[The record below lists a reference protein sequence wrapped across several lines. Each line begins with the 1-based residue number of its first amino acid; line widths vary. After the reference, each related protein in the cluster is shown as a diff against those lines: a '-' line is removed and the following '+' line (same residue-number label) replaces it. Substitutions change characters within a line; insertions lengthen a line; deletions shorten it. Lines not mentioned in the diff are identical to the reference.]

1 MRIGFFTDSYN
12 LKCLTGVDVS
22 VESFRKELEDL
33 DNQVFLY
40 APKVPDWEDKNPRVF
55 RFRGIKVFKKP
66 PMRLALPFL
75 LTNPKKEKAKIDN
88 KLDIVHT
95 HSFFSMGLLG
105 KYIAYNQKIPLI
117 YTHHTFYTEYAKIYL
132 KEKIISPHITKL
144 WTKWYAAQADAIIAP
159 SFKIKKH
166 LENYGAKKPIFV
178 LPTGVNLKLFKKSKK
193 TKRFL
198 RKKLGLPLEKKL
210 LLFVGRIGKEKNPDF
225 LVKMIKQLSRK
236 RKDTILI
243 MVGDG
248 FYLKKLKTL
257 VKNLGID
264 EFVKFIGRVAH
275 QKISEYYQSSDVF
288 VFSSSTETQGLVILE
303 AMACELPIVV
313 LEDQAFE
320 GIVIDKKNGFI
331 IKNKSISVFSDKI
344 NQILDNPLIY
354 KKFSVSSQK
363 IASGFSEKAQAQ
375 KLLKIYQKLILKN
388 NKKI

>member
-22 VESFRKELEDL
+22 VESFRKKLEDL
-33 DNQVFLY
+33 NNQVFLY
-40 APKVPDWEDKNPRVF
+40 APKISNSEDKNPRVL
-55 RFRGIKVFKKP
+55 RFKGIKVFKKP
-66 PMRLALPFL
+66 PMRLALPFF

-88 KLDIVHT
+88 KLDVVHT

-132 KEKIISPHITKL
+132 KEKIISPHITRL
-144 WTKWYAAQADAIIAP
+144 WTKWYVDQANAIIVP

-178 LPTGVNLKLFKKSKK
+178 LPTGVNLEFFRKSKK
-193 TKRFL
+193 TKQFL
-198 RKKLGLPLEKKL
+198 RKKLGLPIDKKL

-225 LVKMIKQLSRK
+225 LVKVIKQLSSE
-236 RKDTILI
+236 RKDVVLV

-248 FYLKKLKTL
+248 FYLKKLKIL
-257 VKNLGID
+257 VKNLGINK
-264 EFVKFIGRVAH
+264 FVKFTGRVSH
-275 QKISEYYQSSDVF
+275 QEILEYYQSSDIF

-313 LEDQAFE
+313 LEDEAFE

-331 IKNKSISVFSDKI
+331 VKEKSISIFSEKI

-354 KKFSVSSQK
+354 KKFSVSSRK
-363 IASGFSEKAQAQ
+363 IACNFSEKIQTE
-375 KLLKIYQKLILKN
+375 KLLKIYQDLILKN
-388 NKKI
+388 NSCF